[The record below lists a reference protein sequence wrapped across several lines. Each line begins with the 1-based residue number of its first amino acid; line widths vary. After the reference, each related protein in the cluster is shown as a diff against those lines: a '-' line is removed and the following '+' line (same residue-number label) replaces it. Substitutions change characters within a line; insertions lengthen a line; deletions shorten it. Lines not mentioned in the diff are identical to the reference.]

1 MPPAVALPGPAVQ
14 FGSGRSVPS
23 SPGLGS
29 MIFHSPPPCLLLVL
43 YNLIKATT
51 VEYDHTLSHTYCV
64 GNSARVTITLSG
76 DLVEGIDRVA
86 RNRSRFIAE
95 AVQHE
100 LARRQRDALL
110 QSLSSPHPE
119 IIELADIGL
128 ADWTSDLPSDDGGL
142 VDPRGGTAVRWI
154 EDRGWVKEPT

>member
-1 MPPAVALPGPAVQ
+1 MLP
-14 FGSGRSVPS
+14 
-23 SPGLGS
+23 
-29 MIFHSPPPCLLLVL
+29 
-43 YNLIKATT
+43 
-51 VEYDHTLSHTYCV
+51 VEYDHTLSHTLCV

-76 DLVEGIDRVA
+76 DLVEGIDRLA

-128 ADWTSDLPSDDGGL
+128 ADWTSDLPNDDEGL

>member
-1 MPPAVALPGPAVQ
+1 M
-14 FGSGRSVPS
+14 
-23 SPGLGS
+23 
-29 MIFHSPPPCLLLVL
+29 
-43 YNLIKATT
+43 
-51 VEYDHTLSHTYCV
+51 SH
-64 GNSARVTITLSG
+64 SARITITLSG
-76 DLVEGIDRVA
+76 DLVEGIDRLA

-110 QSLSSPHPE
+110 QSLNSPHPE

-128 ADWTSDLPSDDGGL
+128 ADWTSDLPNDDEGL

>member
-1 MPPAVALPGPAVQ
+1 MTPHRVLP
-14 FGSGRSVPS
+14 
-23 SPGLGS
+23 
-29 MIFHSPPPCLLLVL
+29 
-43 YNLIKATT
+43 
-51 VEYDHTLSHTYCV
+51 VEYDHTLSHTSCV

-76 DLVEGIDRVA
+76 DLVEGIDRLA

-128 ADWTSDLPSDDGGL
+128 ADWTSDLPNDDEASSIQEAAPPFAGL
-142 VDPRGGTAVRWI
+142 KIAAG
-154 EDRGWVKEPT
+154 